1 MQAAVLAL
9 KDITTVSLPDA
20 SGTPVA
26 LSGTDS
32 KADEE
37 FAILLYHLV
46 ADQTGNPAS
55 EYPPTDCG
63 SSGFYVCTEL
73 EGAEAGEHLQDR
85 LGCPRRAVTAP
96 DRHRH
101 GDHGPPVVVQP
112 QDAPPP
118 IDHGLRVKR
127 GRRNAPLA
135 QALPVTSVSRPRGDP
150 GEPRDVHGPSDSPY
164 RLPRGVV
171 RTDATTAIS
180 SRSVL

>member
-1 MQAAVLAL
+1 VQAAVLAL

-46 ADQTGNPAS
+46 TGQTGNPAS

-73 EGAEAGEHLQDR
+73 EALKLASTYKTGSGVLGALSLLQTGTVMATMALLLWCNRRTRRHL
-85 LGCPRRAVTAP
+85 
-96 DRHRH
+96 
-101 GDHGPPVVVQP
+101 
-112 QDAPPP
+112 
-118 IDHGLRVKR
+118 
-127 GRRNAPLA
+127 
-135 QALPVTSVSRPRGDP
+135 S
-150 GEPRDVHGPSDSPY
+150 
-164 RLPRGVV
+164 
-171 RTDATTAIS
+171 TTACGS
-180 SRSVL
+180 SGDAAMHRSHKRSR